1 MMLERRSRDGYD
13 VFRGAYRRFLGTV
26 IAITAGWVVGLGS
39 PAEAADFALFGYNTI
54 QQSFSVQR
62 LIPFSG
68 TTSNTA
74 AAPRPLQ
81 IPAQAIASTG
91 MAFRAF
97 PSVPTVAQFVETFTS
112 TNPAAETFVAG
123 GGPGALG
130 FCPQAGNPVNPN
142 CLVPSSG
149 TGGRNGLLTYTPDPG
164 GSQFGGTFDLMRVT
178 TGTVSRVVATA
189 PLQHNHAPNFRSGNY
204 IAGYPSSQTRTYPMN
219 PPGQVTQSPVLG
231 PDGSIVTAGPVVGT
245 APAPGTLT
253 ATGFPFT
260 TGMIVHS
267 VSAPVVRT
275 FSQTGSDNRTASGF
289 GSITLVA
296 GSTQISATS
305 IDFPAFSIIDVTL
318 PEPSSAPAL
327 MIGTMLLLGFA
338 TSRSRQLRSNR
349 LRA

>member
-1 MMLERRSRDGYD
+1 MLEPRRRNRREIVLGNH
-13 VFRGAYRRFLGTV
+13 RRLLGAAIALAACLG
-26 IAITAGWVVGLGS
+26 ISFGS
-39 PAEAADFALFGYNTI
+39 PAEAADFALFGSNTI

-62 LIPFSG
+62 IISIN
-68 TTSNTA
+68 TATSNTA
-74 AAPRPLQ
+74 PAPRPVQ

-97 PSVPTVAQFVETFTS
+97 PSVPTVAQFVETFS
-112 TNPAAETFVAG
+112 SSNPVAETFAAA
-123 GGPGALG
+123 GGPGSFG
-130 FCPQAGNPVNPN
+130 FCPRAGNPVNPN

-149 TGGRNGLLTYTPDPG
+149 TGGRNGRLTYTADPG

-204 IAGYPSSQTRTYPMN
+204 IAGYPASQTRTYPMN

-267 VSAPVVRT
+267 ISAPVVRT

-289 GSITLVA
+289 GAITLVA

-305 IDFPAFSIIDVTL
+305 VDFPAFSIIDVTL
-318 PEPSSAPAL
+318 PEPASASGL
-327 MIGTMLLLGFA
+327 VMGTMLLLSFA
-338 TSRSRQLRSNR
+338 TSRSRRVRSNR
-349 LRA
+349 